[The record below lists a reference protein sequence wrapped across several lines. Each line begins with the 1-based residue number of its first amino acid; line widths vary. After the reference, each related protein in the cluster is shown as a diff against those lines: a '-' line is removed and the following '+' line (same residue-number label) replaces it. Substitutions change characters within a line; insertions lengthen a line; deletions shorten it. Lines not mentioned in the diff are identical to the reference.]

1 MSWIALSLAIAMA
14 SCMAGW
20 NAAAHRQEETGLM
33 KFPVLRIHRWG
44 CREHCL
50 CLVWSR
56 LFLVRAS
63 GPALAALP
71 SLEARRTYFVPEPI
85 PLENA

>member
-33 KFPVLRIHRWG
+33 KFLFYAFTVGVVVSIVYALFGRG
-44 CREHCL
+44 C
-50 CLVWSR
+50 S
-56 LFLVRAS
+56 
-63 GPALAALP
+63 
-71 SLEARRTYFVPEPI
+71 
-85 PLENA
+85 